1 MKHIYGQLL
10 TIDDDSP
17 RFNFKNGFSNR
28 KFERESSRRH
38 TPCFVE
44 RPWNFSFWHPSFFF
58 FLLEYAK
65 EEEYF
70 PRGHINLHATRESR
84 SSSGYS
90 NGVTISFLYRVTKR
104 FRGQSANIPRL
115 FYRRVWIPREI
126 LRVLYVSSEGRLV
139 FWDKLNYVW

>member
-1 MKHIYGQLL
+1 M
-10 TIDDDSP
+10 DSQIENSSANQVGVT
-17 RFNFKNGFSNR
+17 RRASSNAPGI
-28 KFERESSRRH
+28 FHFDIPHS
-38 TPCFVE
+38 
-44 RPWNFSFWHPSFFF
+44 FF
-58 FLLEYAK
+58 FLLKYAK

-115 FYRRVWIPREI
+115 FYRRV
-126 LRVLYVSSEGRLV
+126 
-139 FWDKLNYVW
+139 